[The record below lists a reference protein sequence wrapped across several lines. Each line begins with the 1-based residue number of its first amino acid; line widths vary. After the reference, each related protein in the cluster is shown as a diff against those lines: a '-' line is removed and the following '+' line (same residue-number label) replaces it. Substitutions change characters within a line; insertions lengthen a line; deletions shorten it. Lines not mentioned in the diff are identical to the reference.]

1 MGKGLSVGF
10 SRSVGDAPGLFC
22 PDGTGGGTAMAG
34 VCEDFVQGLMARMV
48 GRQVGFLFLLI
59 LPTFS

>member
-22 PDGTGGGTAMAG
+22 PEGTGGGTG
-34 VCEDFVQGLMARMV
+34 VCEDFVQGLMARTV